1 MKTMKIFIAFI
12 ILFAVC
18 VGAGAQEKDLAKHP
32 GYIDLKQI
40 RIPDHASEVTD
51 IDLGPA
57 LLALARL
64 GADEDGDFGKGLAG
78 ILSIRVKS
86 YEIGRG
92 DAMEIRPY
100 MDRLEKK
107 LEQEGWKRLIR
118 TKTKDEMTNISMKME
133 DDKVVGFFLMS
144 IDGDE
149 ASFINVFGGNIDINS
164 IKNIG
169 MGLNH
174 SGLDSLGK
182 SLKHRF

>member
-12 ILFAVC
+12 ILFTVC
-18 VGAGAQEKDLAKHP
+18 VSASAQEKDLKKHP

-40 RIPDHASEVTD
+40 RIPDHTSEVTD

-64 GADEDGDFGKGLAG
+64 GVNEDEDFGKGLAG

-86 YEIGRG
+86 YEIEYG
-92 DAMEIRPY
+92 DAREIRPT
-100 MDRLEKK
+100 MDKLEKK
-107 LEQEGWKRLIR
+107 LEQDGWMRLVR
-118 TKTKDEMTNISMKME
+118 TKTREEMTNISMKVV
-133 DDKVVGFFLMS
+133 DGKVVGFFLMS
-144 IDGDE
+144 INGDE
-149 ASFINVFGGNIDINS
+149 VSFINVFGGNIDLNS

-169 MGLNH
+169 MGL
-174 SGLDSLGK
+174 SGSALDSLGK